1 MSFTHTFLSPYLA
14 TVTLA
19 AMDRKWT
26 ESWAR
31 LAAANDQANRE
42 RLCRLTTEEAL
53 REFEALCR
61 EVHTAFDSNDPMPA
75 RTHAVGLSKFWKSA

>member
-1 MSFTHTFLSPYLA
+1 
-14 TVTLA
+14 
-19 AMDRKWT
+19 MDRKWT

-31 LAAANDQANRE
+31 LAAANDQANRD
-42 RLCRLTTEEAL
+42 RLAKLTTEESL

-61 EVHTAFDSNDPMPA
+61 EVHAAFDVDAGDTMPA